1 MRIVADADILSVKD
15 SFAALGELELLPG
28 REIRPHHVRDAD
40 ILLVRSI
47 TRVDEALLSGSRVM
61 LVGSAT
67 SGVDHVDTRY
77 LMEQGIAFFSASGSN
92 ANAVVD
98 YCLTALALLSLQ
110 RGRNLYSCNA
120 AVVGAGN
127 VGGLLAR
134 KLVRLGIQCTV
145 HDPLLTASAQ
155 SALRAEGVTLGS
167 LNDALEK
174 DIVSLHV
181 PLTLSGEYATWHLV
195 SSAQLQLLNQDSFLL
210 NTSRG
215 AVVDGEALKS
225 FLAKR
230 KDVAVAL
237 DVWEGEPHLDQEL
250 LARVALGTPHIAGYS
265 VEAKR
270 RATEQMK
277 QQIYRHLGIAP
288 EAGST
293 GKPASDPVC
302 RFSVEDCQQRQDQFC
317 TTLLAQVLP
326 LSWLDAQLRRE
337 FIGAG
342 GRGAQLFDSLRKEL
356 SGRRE
361 YAACRLANGGL
372 TSHQR
377 RFLEVLGMGLSSH

>member
-1 MRIVADADILSVKD
+1 VADADILSVRD

-77 LMEQGIAFFSASGSN
+77 LMEQGIAFFSARGSN

-98 YCLTALALLSLQ
+98 YCLTALALLSQQ
-110 RGRNLYSCNA
+110 RGRDLYSCSA

-134 KLVRLGIQCTV
+134 KLVQLGIQCTV
-145 HDPLLTASAQ
+145 HDPLLTESAQ
-155 SALRAEGVTLGS
+155 SALRAEGVTLS
-167 LNDALEK
+167 TLTAALEN
-174 DIVSLHV
+174 DVVSLHV
-181 PLTLSGEYATWHLV
+181 PLTLSGKYATWHLI
-195 SSAQLQLLNQDSFLL
+195 SSAQLQLLKRDCFLL

-215 AVVDGEALKS
+215 AVVDSEALKS
-225 FLAKR
+225 FLVKR
-230 KDVAVAL
+230 EDVAVAL
-237 DVWEGEPHLDQEL
+237 DVWEGEPYLDPEL
-250 LARVALGTPHIAGYS
+250 LARVALATPHIAGYS

-270 RATEQMK
+270 RATEQLK
-277 QQIYRHLGIAP
+277 EQIYRHLGIAP
-288 EAGST
+288 EVCSGDKLA
-293 GKPASDPVC
+293 PDPVC
-302 RFSVEDCQQRQDQFC
+302 RFSVEDCKQIQDQFC

-342 GRGAQLFDSLRKEL
+342 GRGVQLFDSLRKEL

-361 YAACRLANGGL
+361 YAACQLADCGL
-372 TSHQR
+372 TSQQR
-377 RFLEVLGMGLSSH
+377 HFLAVLGMGLSPH